1 MLPSSAL
8 QPKICPSIPRAR
20 QINLAPAGDSPLI
33 PHVKLSVILSI
44 LQGIASAKHGKHG
57 GVFDWVARLGAPG
70 IFIVALI
77 DASIVPLA
85 IPGSTD
91 LLLLWLIARGANPWL
106 YVSCAVAGGLVGGYT
121 TWRLGK
127 KGGEEALKR
136 YVSKRLQN
144 QVRGWS
150 QSHPILAVML
160 PAVLPPP
167 IPLWPFLLAAGALGV
182 TWRRFLLAFGAG
194 RALRYSLVGWLAV
207 RYGRHMIKIWSKT
220 LSQWSGPI
228 LWTFVIL
235 TVAGIVYSLWKT
247 RRRNQG
253 SSSTPHLQPDHAK

>member
-1 MLPSSAL
+1 MRLSRNRLETTPVSRTAGRTILLSS
-8 QPKICPSIPRAR
+8 
-20 QINLAPAGDSPLI
+20 GDSPLT
-33 PHVKLSVILSI
+33 PHVKLMVSFSI
-44 LQGIASAKHGKHG
+44 LQVSASPEHGKHA
-57 GVFDWVARLGAPG
+57 GVFHWVARLGAPG
-70 IFIVALI
+70 VFGIALV
-77 DASIVPLA
+77 DATIIPLA

-106 YVSCAVAGGLVGGYT
+106 YVSCAVAGSLVGGYS

-136 YVSKRLQN
+136 YVSPRLQKRV
-144 QVRGWS
+144 QGWS
-150 QSHPILAVML
+150 QSHPVLAVML

-167 IPLWPFLLAAGALGV
+167 IPLWPFLLAAGALGA
-182 TWRRFLLAFGAG
+182 TWQRFLLAFGAG

-207 RYGRHMIKIWSKT
+207 HYGRRMIKIWSKT

-247 RRRNQG
+247 KRFGRG
-253 SSSTPHLQPDHAK
+253 SSSTPPLQPDHAK